1 MSKRQFKDL
10 KEMTTVRLQVVGLF
24 ILFFVGFSPVESQA
38 KESQVISVEKI
49 TSKVYGAKPF
59 KVKALASSKLP
70 VSILV
75 SGPAEIDQ
83 SGVLSVK
90 GVGMVRLI
98 AIQNG
103 NNQFIPAKPILLTF
117 EVTKAELTVI
127 AEDKTINKGETAPE
141 LTIDY
146 KGFVNGDT
154 VKSLKKP
161 AIAKV
166 METGEGLFKKTRIV
180 PSGAESPNYTF
191 KYLTGVLKVKSK
203 KN

>member
-1 MSKRQFKDL
+1 MSIRQFNDL
-10 KEMTTVRLQVVGLF
+10 MNMTKLRLQVVR
-24 ILFFVGFSPVESQA
+24 LFFLCFCVFSAVESQA
-38 KESQVISVEKI
+38 KESQTISIEKI
-49 TSKVYGAKPF
+49 SSKVYGVKPF

-70 VSILV
+70 VAILV

-103 NNQFIPAKPILLTF
+103 NKQFIAAKPVLLSF
-117 EVTKAELTVI
+117 EVVKAELTVV
-127 AEDKTINKGETAPE
+127 AEDKTISKGETVPE
-141 LTIDY
+141 LTIEY
-146 KGFVNGDT
+146 RGFVNGDSM
-154 VKSLKKP
+154 KSLKNP

-166 METGEGLFKKTRIV
+166 VETGKGLLKKTRIV

-191 KYLTGVLKVKSK
+191 KYLTGVLKVKP
-203 KN
+203 